1 MDNFLL
7 KIYNS
12 KQTVFSSDEIAIL
25 TKEKNL
31 NNFKSK
37 LSYYVKNKSLK
48 RVRKGFFTKNEQYN
62 KKELATKIYKPSYV
76 SFETVLREEG
86 LIFQY
91 YETIFIASY
100 LSRKI
105 ENDGKI
111 VYRKLKNDILLN
123 KNGIVEKEGYF
134 QATKER
140 AFLDMIY
147 LYKDYYF
154 DNLRGI
160 DWETCFDLVKI
171 YNNKAL
177 ENRLKNYFKK
187 YAR

>member
-1 MDNFLL
+1 MDKFLL

-25 TKEKNL
+25 TNEKNL

-37 LSYYVKNKSLK
+37 LSYYVKNESLI
-48 RVRKGFFTKNEQYN
+48 RLRKGFFAKSNQYN
-62 KKELATKIYKPSYV
+62 KKELATKIYKPSYI
-76 SFETVLREEG
+76 SFETVLKEEG
-86 LIFQY
+86 LIFQF
-91 YETIFIASY
+91 YETIFVASY
-100 LSRKI
+100 LSREI

-111 VYRKLKNDILLN
+111 VYRKLKNQVLLN
-123 KNGIVEKEGYF
+123 RKGLITKDGYF
-134 QATKER
+134 QASKER

-154 DNLRGI
+154 DNLKGL
-160 DWETCFDLVKI
+160 DWNVCFELVEI

-177 ENRLKNYFKK
+177 KKRVNNYFEK
-187 YAR
+187 YAQ